1 MFTYLIATEYISEA
15 KSKGEVLL
23 FRKGHQPKK
32 AKNSDIEASPP
43 PSSGEKSGG
52 SSSQG
57 VSASIQK
64 QTAIFQWR
72 DVCYDIKIKKE
83 ERRILDHVDGWV
95 KPGTCTALMVNP
107 STSGVLFSS
116 N

>member
-1 MFTYLIATEYISEA
+1 MFTYLFSTEYISEA

-23 FRKGHQPKK
+23 FRKGHKSKK
-32 AKNSDIEASPP
+32 AKNSDIEASTPTI
-43 PSSGEKSGG
+43 SGEKSSG

-64 QTAIFQWR
+64 QTAIFQWK
-72 DVCYDIKIKKE
+72 DVCYDIKVKKE
-83 ERRILDHVDGWV
+83 ERRLLDHVDGWV
-95 KPGTCTALMVNP
+95 KPGTCTALMVNI
-107 STSGVLFSS
+107 SSFSLIIRI